1 MSETIEKSLIESEGI
16 SLMTK
21 IPRLLCISDSLIKL
35 YESRL
40 VAKVQGGFLMGILS
54 FIV

>member
-1 MSETIEKSLIESEGI
+1 MLIESLCLGLAMSETIEKSLIESEGI

-40 VAKVQGGFLMGILS
+40 VA
-54 FIV
+54 